1 MTKLGTSPWTRRPS
15 RKKETIINRIHMTS
29 SPKAGLLP
37 GGTEFGTEQR
47 LKNALRQDSGS
58 NFDLTAEAGNG

>member
-1 MTKLGTSPWTRRPS
+1 
-15 RKKETIINRIHMTS
+15 MTS

-58 NFDLTAEAGNG
+58 TLTSQLKLEMAECEELKRRAAA

>member
-1 MTKLGTSPWTRRPS
+1 
-15 RKKETIINRIHMTS
+15 MTS

-37 GGTEFGTEQR
+37 GGTEFGTGQR